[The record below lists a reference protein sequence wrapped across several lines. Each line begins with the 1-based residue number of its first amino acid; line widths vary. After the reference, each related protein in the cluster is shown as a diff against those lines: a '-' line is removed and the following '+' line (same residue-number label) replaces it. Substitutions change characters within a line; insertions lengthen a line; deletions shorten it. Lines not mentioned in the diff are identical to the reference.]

1 MSLLYLLRMTFSEVD
16 IVYNVV
22 DNLNLDIFVVDHK
35 FWKCYPQKI
44 SWKEDFIKY
53 NYTFY
58 VISIDDDVI

>member
-1 MSLLYLLRMTFSEVD
+1 MLLLYLLRMTFSEVD
-16 IVYNVV
+16 IIYNVV

-35 FWKCYPQKI
+35 FLKCYPQKI
-44 SWKEDFIKY
+44 WWKEDFIKY